1 MERQV
6 TVAQV
11 TSKNFLRHSQNSVLR
26 GIVLVLKRSDR
37 PLQMFRPQNS
47 KLKRASPE
55 GAYDRM
61 AIIGQWNSKDCFA
74 IIASSAQK
82 SSKLF
87 GDRRLT
93 VGSLVEVK
101 EPVYN
106 NTCLGNDLNN
116 PIFDTQRQIVV
127 LNIPLDNLFPPV
139 PVVLQPQTTAM
150 FHYTLPTR
158 RLLFLHANIIS
169 PTCAGYLCDRRVL
182 KNDSLCACLQKSSL
196 SSWTVSARIITAD
209 IDEEDEDILSGD
221 ITQSHQMSLL
231 FCSDDVLRLPA
242 SSIDIDVLRDV
253 MENISQHVND
263 NGGWIVSG
271 YYKSSAS
278 EEMITQEVHRIRICR
293 IVPSAEI
300 PGNLKYNIGE
310 ADDAEDAPPRLVHAN
325 PNVINDQ

>member
-11 TSKNFLRHSQNSVLR
+11 TSKNFLRNSQDTVIR

-47 KLKRASPE
+47 KLKRPSPE
-55 GAYDRM
+55 GAYDRL

-74 IIASSAQK
+74 VIASSAQK

-93 VGSLVEVK
+93 VGSIVEVK

-106 NTCLGNDLNN
+106 NTCLGNDSNN

-150 FHYTLPTR
+150 FHYTLPAR
-158 RLLFLHANIIS
+158 GLLFLHANVIS
-169 PTCAGYLCDRRVL
+169 PTCAGYLCDRRVS

-196 SSWTVSARIITAD
+196 SSWSVSARIITAGV
-209 IDEEDEDILSGD
+209 DEEDEDILSGD

-231 FCSDDVLRLPA
+231 FCTDDVLRLPA

-253 MENISQHVND
+253 IVNVSD
-263 NGGWIVSG
+263 YVNGNGGWTVCG

-293 IVPSAEI
+293 IIPSAEI
-300 PGNLKYNIGE
+300 PVYLKYNIGE
-310 ADDAEDAPPRLVHAN
+310 ADDVENDPPHLVHGN
-325 PNVINDQ
+325 PNVINE